1 LPKPPAPKREPARAL
16 TDVLPQSPK
25 DHVKILSD
33 EPLLGDAEFSENS
46 ELTFD
51 DALTIRCAWP
61 YGCKARRTATAL
73 IRSAARQA
81 SALMVS
87 QGLMPAVANAGSFR
101 ARAAGTA
108 PRAA

>member
-1 LPKPPAPKREPARAL
+1 LPKPPTPKREPARAL

-25 DHVKILSD
+25 DHVKTLSD
-33 EPLLGDAEFSENS
+33 EPLLCDAEFSKNF

-51 DALTIRCAWP
+51 GALTIRRAWP

-87 QGLMPAVANAGSFR
+87 EGLMPTVTNAGNFR
-101 ARAAGTA
+101 ARAAGRA